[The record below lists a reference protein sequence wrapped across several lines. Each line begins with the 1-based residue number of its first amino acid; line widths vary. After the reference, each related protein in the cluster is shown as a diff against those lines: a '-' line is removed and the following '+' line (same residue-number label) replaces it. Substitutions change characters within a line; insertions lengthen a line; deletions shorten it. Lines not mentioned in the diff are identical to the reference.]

1 MIPSTPNGTLF
12 FSIVI
17 PFLCLQPESISPIGS
32 VKAAISINPCDIAS
46 ILLSVS
52 SSLSRSAKESPSL
65 LPFSRSIL
73 FASFISSF
81 LLISSSAII
90 TRALFFVPVSRVSS
104 FFDASFAFFPISSI
118 YPLIIFLPFVIFHT
132 FPVLP
137 EICRHNCYNFVTTI
151 LSICT
156 TTSSYL

>member
-1 MIPSTPNGTLF
+1 MIPRTPNGTLF

-52 SSLSRSAKESPSL
+52 SSLSRSAKESPSF

-90 TRALFFVPVSRVSS
+90 IRALFFILVSRVRS

-118 YPLIIFLPFVIFHT
+118 YPLTIFFLSFFSIEFPFPKKSTSTSIIPL
-132 FPVLP
+132 
-137 EICRHNCYNFVTTI
+137 
-151 LSICT
+151 
-156 TTSSYL
+156 